1 MALQVFTLRQR
12 PDLGAAIFAE
22 DFQASLWAEYLRH
35 DHTAQLYYG
44 APFFERYLDFAF
56 AALDDGKLVARAF
69 SVPFAFGI
77 ADRREL
83 PDGGWDEVIRWAH
96 EDQALGRVPTAVS
109 ALEIGLRPQS
119 RGSGLSRA
127 MIEAMKANARALG
140 FADLYAP
147 VRPNQKHQHPEMP
160 MTDYVAQ
167 RGADGLPAD
176 AWLRT
181 HVRIG
186 GEIVKVAP
194 CSMTV
199 VGTVAEWSRWTG
211 LRFERSGPAIVP
223 QALTPVHIS
232 LEHDQGVY
240 VEPNVWV
247 HHRL

>member
-1 MALQVFTLRQR
+1 MALQAFTLRQR
-12 PDLGAAIFAE
+12 PDLLAAIFAG
-22 DFQASLWAEYLRH
+22 DFQASLWAEYMRH
-35 DHTAQLYYG
+35 DPAARLYYG

-56 AALDDGKLVARAF
+56 AALDDGELVARAF

-77 ADRREL
+77 ANRSEL
-83 PDGGWDEVIRWAH
+83 PDGGWDEIILWAH
-96 EDQALGRVPTAVS
+96 EDQALGRAPTAVS

-119 RGSGLSRA
+119 RGSGLSRV

-147 VRPNQKHQHPEMP
+147 VRPNEKHQHPAMP

-167 RGADGLPAD
+167 RRADGLPAD

-194 CSMTV
+194 RSMTI

-211 LRFERSGPAIVP
+211 LSFERSGPTVVP

-232 LEHDQGVY
+232 LEHDHGVY

-247 HHRL
+247 RHRL